1 MKAVDVKWKELCFK
15 AATET
20 NPKKFM
26 KAMADLNAL
35 LDERREQLAQVKP
48 VISIDHEP
56 IAQWIQ

>member
-1 MKAVDVKWKELCFK
+1 MKTVDVKWKELCFK

-20 NPKKFM
+20 NPRKFM

-35 LDERREQLAQVKP
+35 LDERREQLVESKP